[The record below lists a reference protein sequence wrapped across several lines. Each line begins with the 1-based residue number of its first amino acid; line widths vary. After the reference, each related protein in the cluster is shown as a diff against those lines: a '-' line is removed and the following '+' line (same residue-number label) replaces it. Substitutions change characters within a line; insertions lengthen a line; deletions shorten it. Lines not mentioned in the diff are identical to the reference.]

1 MSARRE
7 VVKRMSWLP
16 RRSRLRGALVA
27 AVVAVVTLLLP
38 RGAHAL
44 LMPHYDLDSLAVASD
59 AVVAATKVGERKVD
73 EYTTM
78 TTLRVT
84 RVYAS
89 KAPNELAVGAT
100 IELDYS
106 LYSFGPPWGYDRGE
120 RVPEVAPEMVFFLAH
135 PKDQAGPGGKQP
147 AWFVVS
153 SGMRIFMDGRL
164 HRFVQMN
171 NPGGFNPAPGEGPS
185 GSKTPF
191 DRAGFDGALERAIAR
206 AAETR
211 ALLAEPASIERTAR
225 LVALA
230 RDPYALERGED
241 LLGARI
247 IVALG
252 QAKEVDAVLDARAG
266 APRVAAFGLQHSIA
280 LDPLLDAADHAT
292 PLARRL
298 AALALLEGM
307 WFELSNKADVGPK
320 LARLLEDPERSI
332 RLATLALGFADQ
344 KTPKA
349 LSDAIVARFAI
360 EKDPFVR
367 MSLYA
372 RARALGRGGELQMA
386 GVEMP
391 LVAAKAHARDGD
403 DPSLTIQWTEDGQ
416 NAASAERVIVELRDG
431 DRLVHR
437 EDLRP
442 RNLVASSGGE
452 RGSMTVPLTFA
463 APVEEREYDVTIE
476 LVLRRQDDSLDRPRR
491 IPVGPTKVARLAAAT
506 STGSPSPIAQP
517 PVQPTSSAR
526 AGSGDLRTL
535 ALGALALAG
544 LVALVLKLLR
554 SRRPED

>member
-1 MSARRE
+1 MRR
-7 VVKRMSWLP
+7 
-16 RRSRLRGALVA
+16 ALVA

-44 LMPHYDLDSLAVASD
+44 LMPHYDLDSLALASD

-89 KAPNELAVGAT
+89 TVAKELEVGAT
-100 IELDYS
+100 IELGYS

-120 RVPEVAPEMVFFLAH
+120 RVPEVAPEMVFFIAH
-135 PKDQAGPGGKQP
+135 PKDQAGTGVTEP

-171 NPGGFNPAPGEGPS
+171 NPGGFNPVPGERPR
-185 GSKTPF
+185 GSKTAF
-191 DRAGFDGALERAIAR
+191 DRAGFDVALERAIAR

-211 ALLAEPASIERTAR
+211 ALLAEPASAARTAR

-230 RDPYALERGED
+230 RDPHPFDRGED

-252 QAKEVDAVLDARAG
+252 QAKDVDAVLDARAG
-266 APRVAAFGLQHSIA
+266 APRVAAFGLDHGIA

-298 AALALLEGM
+298 AALALIEGM
-307 WFELSNKADVGPK
+307 GFELGNKANIGPK
-320 LARLLEDPERSI
+320 LAKLLDDPERSI
-332 RLATLALGFADQ
+332 RLATLALWFADR

-360 EKDPFVR
+360 EKDPFLR
-367 MSLYA
+367 MSLSTRVPVRSA
-372 RARALGRGGELQMA
+372 EAVSCRWQVSRCRSSPRALTRA
-386 GVEMP
+386 T
-391 LVAAKAHARDGD
+391 A
-403 DPSLTIQWTEDGQ
+403 TIRR
-416 NAASAERVIVELRDG
+416 S
-431 DRLVHR
+431 
-437 EDLRP
+437 P
-442 RNLVASSGGE
+442 SSG
-452 RGSMTVPLTFA
+452 
-463 APVEEREYDVTIE
+463 
-476 LVLRRQDDSLDRPRR
+476 
-491 IPVGPTKVARLAAAT
+491 
-506 STGSPSPIAQP
+506 ST
-517 PVQPTSSAR
+517 T
-526 AGSGDLRTL
+526 
-535 ALGALALAG
+535 
-544 LVALVLKLLR
+544 
-554 SRRPED
+554 